1 MEHNTTDLGQCS
13 GLVIEYTP
21 RITCYREL
29 GGSGNSQCFYPVK
42 CRRYHGT
49 VIIGGMI
56 WITRSNV
63 KFRIWV
69 KSEGP
74 FIENNS

>member
-1 MEHNTTDLGQCS
+1 M
-13 GLVIEYTP
+13 
-21 RITCYREL
+21 
-29 GGSGNSQCFYPVK
+29 
-42 CRRYHGT
+42 GT

-69 KSEGP
+69 KSEGL
-74 FIENNS
+74 FIENDS